1 MNLQELRVQQ
11 YFDQIATDYANRYSS
26 KRVYHSYFFNERL
39 QEAVSGLDFTGKSV
53 LDVGAGNGVLYD
65 FLKMHFQGFEY
76 IGTDISSA
84 MLETSNIPFANK
96 RIGVMEE
103 IQLSNSGFD
112 FIFMLGVTTYMGQ
125 SEFQVHLDLIQK
137 HLNPNGKAIVSFTH
151 QHSIDH
157 FIRIF
162 LKLVLRPFVK
172 TSFVATQSFN
182 TTAYSLPKIKTL
194 LGQKFELQRLVWLN
208 QTCSPFN
215 HLFPRLSV
223 SLVYSLKRVL
233 PSLLLPIF
241 SSDILV
247 VLKKNNLQTN

>member
-11 YFDQIATDYANRYSS
+11 YFDQIATVYANRYSS
-26 KRVYHSYFFNERL
+26 ERVYHSYFFNERL
-39 QEAVSGLDFTGKSV
+39 EEAVSGLDFTGKSV
-53 LDVGAGNGVLYD
+53 LDVGAGSGVLYD
-65 FLKMHFQGFEY
+65 FLKAHFHGFEY

-84 MLETSNIPFANK
+84 MLETSNIPFANR
-96 RIGVMEE
+96 RIGRLEK
-103 IQLSNSGFD
+103 IQIPRSGFD

-125 SEFQVHLDLIQK
+125 TEFQAHLDLILK

-151 QHSIDH
+151 QHSLDH

-172 TSFVATQSFN
+172 TSFVATQSFK

-223 SLVYSLKRVL
+223 SLARFLKET
-233 PSLLLPIF
+233 F
-241 SSDILV
+241 SSSRFLPLLSADFLV
-247 VLKKNNLQTN
+247 IMKKSV